1 MPRITAGGPDDPSI
15 DQINRIDDLTPKAIQ
30 EMSDEELRAHVDKLR
45 RNRETAPPRNVKT
58 VKPKANKAQTDDE
71 DSL

>member
-1 MPRITAGGPDDPSI
+1 MRITAGGPDDPSI
-15 DQINRIDDLTPKAIQ
+15 DQINRIGDLTPKAII
-30 EMSDEELRAHVDKLR
+30 EMSDEELRAHVDLLR

-58 VKPKANKAQTDDE
+58 TKPKANKIESDDE